1 MSSTEGERTLH
12 IEYDGRRVELAKLDD
27 LDLGEMAMM
36 KKLTGMSVPE
46 QAVGLQAGDAD
57 CWTGLVLASL
67 RRDDP
72 SITLEQVQSIN
83 LWEQIN
89 KWEAEGEGDPGV
101 PLEPADSPELSSMPS
116 APVVEGLANGNDQR
130 ISGRRPLERSYT

>member
-1 MSSTEGERTLH
+1 MH

-72 SITLEQVQSIN
+72 SITLEQVQSIK
-83 LWEQIN
+83 LMKQF
-89 KWEAEGEGDPGV
+89 EAWDDETAGDPDVPLESEAPGV
-101 PLEPADSPELSSMPS
+101 PSTSPAVDVSELET
-116 APVVEGLANGNDQR
+116 NGSDPR
-130 ISGRRPLERSYT
+130 ISGRRPLARSYT